1 MKRRRALLL
10 SLMLSITLGLIVFG
24 LASDTLQKKTAS
36 IIPNPQRISTL
47 GYYESAQRISKNG
60 RYASWPAIA
69 INNAGVMMACFAQD
83 TGDGFLDIYYNMSF
97 DKGDNWEGDKR
108 IYSIEKEPKC
118 VDLDADANGNFHLIY
133 SDGVASAEREIYH
146 REFKN
151 NSWGPET
158 QISTS
163 IDNANWCEVACDGT
177 KVHIVW
183 YQELGGGNKP
193 TIYLKTRNDDG
204 SWPSTPEDVM
214 KDSSNGGVYPCV
226 AAAGGNVYVAWQ
238 RQNYSGDSLQSK
250 EAVFREKRG
259 NSWQPT
265 VPLGSWAYPGI
276 AADTLGNAHVIWS
289 DQSKAKYKMKRSD
302 DSWEDMIQVDT
313 SAATVGFY
321 QVEFK
326 NNTLI
331 AVFMQNS
338 TRGSDDYSVWYRTRQ
353 ISQGG
358 FGPFGPAIETSSGRR
373 SDLPHAAMD
382 NEGYAHLLW
391 TDEFVETDGDPN
403 VFYNKFL
410 VGGPAAPFIALDKYT
425 ISYTITQGD
434 TAPPQTFQ
442 VKNAGPGTLDF
453 QVTSLS
459 EFVTVSPASGESSGE
474 WIPFTIDI
482 DTTIPIGLN
491 TGKVQ
496 ITSDQADNS
505 PVELTVSAT
514 ILQPPIFPPLNFK
527 GVQESNGSAFYREYV
542 NHLTWEANTANE
554 DITHY
559 KITIE
564 FEKNNMS
571 TTQIIE
577 IESSNLEYVHHS
589 VDPNS
594 EYTYTIQAVD
604 ENGAEGQTATVIIG
618 D

>member
-1 MKRRRALLL
+1 MKRRQALLL
-10 SLMLSITLGLIVFG
+10 SMILSITLGLIVFG
-24 LASDTLQKKTAS
+24 LGSDTLQKKNPT
-36 IIPNPQRISTL
+36 IFPNPQRISTL
-47 GYYESAQRISKNG
+47 GYYDVAQRISKNG

-69 INNAGVMMACFAQD
+69 INNADVLMACFAQD
-83 TGDGFLDIYYNMSF
+83 IGDGFLDIYYTMSF
-97 DKGDNWEGDKR
+97 DKGDNWTGDSR
-108 IYSIEKEPKC
+108 IFSIEKEPKC
-118 VDLDADANGNFHLIY
+118 VDLAADAGGNFHLIY

-146 REFKN
+146 REFSN
-151 NSWGPET
+151 NAWGPET

-163 IDNANWCEVACDGT
+163 IDNANWCAVACDGN
-177 KVHIVW
+177 KVHIAW
-183 YQELGGGNKP
+183 YQELGGSSKP
-193 TIYLKTRNDDG
+193 TIYLKTRNEDG
-204 SWPSTPEDVM
+204 TWPSTPEDVM
-214 KDSSNGGVYPCV
+214 QDPKNGGVYACV
-226 AAAGGNVYVAWQ
+226 AAANGNVYVAWQ

-259 NSWQPT
+259 DTWLPT

-289 DQSKAKYKMKRSD
+289 DQSKAKYRMKTGD
-302 DSWEDMIQVDT
+302 TWEDEKQVDT
-313 SAATVGFY
+313 RGAIVGFY
-321 QVEFK
+321 KTAFK

-331 AVFMQNS
+331 AVFMQDS
-338 TRGSDDYSVWYRTRQ
+338 TRGSGDYSVWYRTRQ
-353 ISQGG
+353 VAPGG
-358 FGPFGPAIETSSGRR
+358 FSPFGTAIETSSGRR
-373 SDLPHAAMD
+373 SDLPHVAMD

-391 TDEFVETDGDPN
+391 TDEFVETDGLPN

-425 ISYTITQGD
+425 LSYSLTQGD
-434 TAPPQTFQ
+434 TAPSQTFK
-442 VKNAGPGTLDF
+442 VKNSGPDTINF

-459 EFVTVSPASGESSGE
+459 EFVSVTPASGTSTGD
-474 WIPFTIDI
+474 WVTITVDI
-482 DTTIPIGLN
+482 DTRIPIGLN

-496 ITSDQADNS
+496 ISSDEAENS

-542 NHLTWEANTANE
+542 NHLTWNANPLNE

-559 KITIE
+559 RITIE

-571 TTQIIE
+571 TTQILE
-577 IESSNLEYVHHS
+577 IESSILEYVHHS
-589 VDPNS
+589 VDPNT
-594 EYTYTIQAVD
+594 EYTYTIKAVD